1 MKIQRVA
8 QKKTYDQVTDSVTTL
23 TEQDLDVCHCNSYS
37 EMAELIE
44 FLSLSEKVLL
54 WAETLPL
61 LSYWIIS

>member
-54 WAETLPL
+54 
-61 LSYWIIS
+61 